1 MNEKSDMP
9 NCRGRRS
16 SAPTIRDEQ
25 GHSCG
30 MAGKHTNKHEDSKT
44 EGNGFCVYRVCYIS
58 EVIVTDKI
66 TKIVP
71 LQIIYLKP

>member
-16 SAPTIRDEQ
+16 SAPTIWDEQ

-30 MAGKHTNKHEDSKT
+30 MDGKPTNKQEGSKT
-44 EGNGFCVYRVCYIS
+44 EGNGFCVYRVC
-58 EVIVTDKI
+58 
-66 TKIVP
+66 
-71 LQIIYLKP
+71 